1 MVPLPDA
8 PYLKSKLPQCYRGGD
23 NCQVGD
29 LDICARGAFT
39 WLVQNDDLIEPRI
52 PKGFRDFLPEKES
65 ERLAIVRKLQSVF
78 ERFGFLPIDTPVLEF
93 AEVLLG
99 KGGGETDKE
108 VYRFTDHGG
117 RDVAMR
123 FDLTVPFARFM
134 AAHLEEVGLPFRRWH
149 AAKVWRGENT
159 QRGRYREFM
168 QVDFDIVGTDS
179 GSADLEILLLM
190 RETLAALGMRGFIIR
205 YAHRGV
211 FNACLSRLG
220 LEGKSVEVLRTID
233 KQRKIGPEK
242 TRDLLVEVAGPA
254 AASDILGFIRVEET
268 PAATLQKLA
277 GLVGGVEG
285 ITRLSQIA
293 SALDRLGIAQTYI
306 LDPSITRGLDYYTGI
321 VFESFLGELPDIG
334 SVCSG
339 GRYNDLASLYT
350 KQRLPGVGASIGLDR
365 LMAAME
371 ELGLA
376 GGSSARASVLVLF
389 LDDSLI
395 GAYHEIAQ
403 GLRASGVA
411 AEVYPEKKKL
421 AQQFAYAEKKGI
433 PLAVV
438 CGEQESASGTVTLK
452 DLRSRE
458 SYEGLRTADLP
469 GRARELLR

>member
-1 MVPLPDA
+1 M
-8 PYLKSKLPQCYRGGD
+8 R
-23 NCQVGD
+23 NEE
-29 LDICARGAFT
+29 
-39 WLVQNDDLIEPRI
+39 LIEPRI

-65 ERLAIVRKLQSVF
+65 HRLSIVRTLQGVF

-134 AAHLEEVGLPFRRWH
+134 AAHIAEVGLPFRRWH

-168 QVDFDIVGTDS
+168 QVDFDVVGTDS
-179 GSADLEILLLM
+179 ASADLEILLLM
-190 RETLAALGMRGFIIR
+190 RESLAALGMQRSSIR

-211 FNACLSRLG
+211 FNACLARLG
-220 LEGKSVEVLRTID
+220 LEKQSVEVLRTID
-233 KQRKIGPEK
+233 KQRKIGAEK
-242 TRDLLVEVAGPA
+242 TLDMLAEIAGQSA
-254 AASDILGFIRVEET
+254 AKDILGLIRVEST
-268 PAATLQKLA
+268 PAETVRKLA
-277 GLVGGVEG
+277 GVVGPETEG
-285 ITRLSQIA
+285 IQRITAI
-293 SALDRLGIAQTYI
+293 SAALEQLGVAEAFT

-321 VFESFLGELPDIG
+321 VFESFLGDLPDIG

-350 KQRLPGVGASIGLDR
+350 KQHLPGVGASIGLDR

-376 GGSSARASVLVLF
+376 EGAAARSSVLVLF
-389 LDDSLI
+389 LEDSLL
-395 GAYHEIAQ
+395 ARYHEIAR
-403 GLRASGVA
+403 GLRAAGIT

-421 AQQFAYAEKKGI
+421 AVQFAYAEKKGI
-433 PLAVV
+433 SLAVV
-438 CGEQESASGTVTLK
+438 CGEQEAAAGT
-452 DLRSRE
+452 
-458 SYEGLRTADLP
+458 
-469 GRARELLR
+469 

>member
-1 MVPLPDA
+1 
-8 PYLKSKLPQCYRGGD
+8 
-23 NCQVGD
+23 VG
-29 LDICARGAFT
+29 
-39 WLVQNDDLIEPRI
+39 NDELIEPRI

-65 ERLAIVRKLQSVF
+65 HRLSIVRTLQGVF

-134 AAHLEEVGLPFRRWH
+134 AAHLAEVGLPFRRWH

-168 QVDFDIVGTDS
+168 QVDFDVVGTDS
-179 GSADLEILLLM
+179 ASADLEILLLM
-190 RETLAALGMRGFIIR
+190 QESMAALGMQRSSIR

-211 FNACLSRLG
+211 FNACLARLG
-220 LEGKSVEVLRTID
+220 LEKQSVEVLRTID
-233 KQRKIGPEK
+233 KQRKIGTEK
-242 TRDLLVEVAGPA
+242 TREMLAELAGQSPA
-254 AASDILGFIRVEET
+254 AEILELIRVEQTPGET
-268 PAATLQKLA
+268 LKKLA
-277 GLVGGVEG
+277 GVVGAETEG
-285 ITRLSQIA
+285 IQRLAVISG
-293 SALDRLGIAQTYI
+293 ALDQLGVAEAFT

-321 VFESFLGELPDIG
+321 VFESFLGDLPDIG

-350 KQRLPGVGASIGLDR
+350 RQHLPGVGASIGLDR

-376 GGSSARASVLVLF
+376 KGAAARTSVLVLF
-389 LDDSLI
+389 LEDSLL
-395 GAYHEIAQ
+395 ARYHEIARD
-403 GLRASGVA
+403 LRSSGIMT
-411 AEVYPEKKKL
+411 EVFPEKKKL
-421 AQQFAYAEKKGI
+421 AVQFAYAEKKGI
-433 PLAVV
+433 SLAVV
-438 CGEQESASGTVTLK
+438 CGEKEAAAGTATLK
-452 DLRSRE
+452 DLLTRE
-458 SYEGLRTADLP
+458 SFEGLRAADLSEKA
-469 GRARELLR
+469 RALLR

>member
-1 MVPLPDA
+1 MRDDA
-8 PYLKSKLPQCYRGGD
+8 DSADSRGNKPG
-23 NCQVGD
+23 G
-29 LDICARGAFT
+29 
-39 WLVQNDDLIEPRI
+39 LIEPRI

-65 ERLAIVRKLQSVF
+65 QRLSIVKSLQAVF
-78 ERFGFLPIDTPVLEF
+78 EGFGFQPIDTPVLEF

-134 AAHLEEVGLPFRRWH
+134 AAHLAELGLPFRRWH

-168 QVDFDIVGTDS
+168 QVDFDIVGTDTA
-179 GSADLEILLLM
+179 SADLEILLIM
-190 RETLAALGMRGFIIR
+190 KESLAALGMGRFSIR

-211 FNACLSRLG
+211 FNACLARLG
-220 LEGKSVEVLRTID
+220 LEGSSVDVLRTID
-233 KQRKIGPEK
+233 KQRKIGAEK
-242 TRDLLVEVAGPA
+242 TRELLSETAGEEKAAKVLDLV
-254 AASDILGFIRVEET
+254 RVQDSPE
-268 PAATLQKLA
+268 ATLAQLSA
-277 GLVGGVEG
+277 VVGADHEG
-285 ITRLSQIA
+285 IRRLSQIA
-293 SALDRLGIAQTYI
+293 AALDQMGIASSFV

-321 VFESFLGELPDIG
+321 VFESFLSDLPDIG

-339 GRYNDLASLYT
+339 GRYNELASLYT

-371 ELGLA
+371 ELHLA
-376 GGSSARASVLVLF
+376 GGTPGKASVLVLF
-389 LDDSLI
+389 LEDTLLGD
-395 GAYHEIAQ
+395 YHRIAQ
-403 GLRASGVA
+403 SLRAAGIG

-421 AQQFAYAEKKGI
+421 AVQFAYAEKKGI

-438 CGEQESASGTVTLK
+438 FGEQEAAAGTATLK

-458 SYEGLRTADLP
+458 SFEALPPAELP
-469 GRARELLR
+469 GKARELLR

>member
-1 MVPLPDA
+1 VHSDD
-8 PYLKSKLPQCYRGGD
+8 KSAEHRDDKSAEDRGGKSTEHGGDKSAEYRGE
-23 NCQVGD
+23 
-29 LDICARGAFT
+29 
-39 WLVQNDDLIEPRI
+39 LIEPRI
-52 PKGFRDFLPEKES
+52 PKGFRDFLPEKEA
-65 ERLAIVRKLQSVF
+65 ERLSIVRKLQTVF

-179 GSADLEILLLM
+179 ASADLEILLLM
-190 RETLAALGMRGFIIR
+190 RESLAALGMTAFTIR

-211 FNACLSRLG
+211 FNACLARLG
-220 LEGKSVEVLRTID
+220 LEGRSVEVLRTID
-233 KQRKIGPEK
+233 KQRKIGVEK
-242 TRDLLVEVAGPA
+242 TRQLLDAIAGPA
-254 AASDILGFIRVEET
+254 AASEILEFIRVEPA
-268 PAATLQKLA
+268 PAATLQKLSR
-277 GLVGGVEG
+277 LVGGGVEG
-285 ITRLSQIA
+285 IERLSQVA
-293 SALDRLGIAQTYI
+293 SALDRLGVGGAFV

-321 VFESFLGELPDIG
+321 VFESFLVDLPDIG

-350 KQRLPGVGASIGLDR
+350 RQRLPGVGASIGLDR

-389 LDDSLI
+389 LEDTLI
-395 GAYHEIAQ
+395 GVYHEIAQ
-403 GLRASGVA
+403 GLRGAGIA

-438 CGEQESASGTVTLK
+438 CGGTEAAAGTVTLK
-452 DLRSRE
+452 DLTTRE
-458 SYEGLRTADLP
+458 SYEGLAPADLP

>member
-1 MVPLPDA
+1 MP
-8 PYLKSKLPQCYRGGD
+8 RGT
-23 NCQVGD
+23 VAAVATVAAAA
-29 LDICARGAFT
+29 LTSHRHRAFT
-39 WLVQNDDLIEPRI
+39 CPVRNDELIEPRI

-65 ERLAIVRKLQSVF
+65 HRLSIVRTLQGVF

-134 AAHLEEVGLPFRRWH
+134 AAHLAEVGLPFRRWH

-168 QVDFDIVGTDS
+168 QVDFDVVGTDS
-179 GSADLEILLLM
+179 TSSDLEILLLM
-190 RETLAALGMRGFIIR
+190 KESLAALGMQRSTIR

-211 FNACLSRLG
+211 FNACLVRLG
-220 LEGKSVEVLRTID
+220 LEKRSVEVLRAID
-233 KQRKIGPEK
+233 KQRKIGSEK
-242 TRDLLVEVAGPA
+242 TREMLAEIAGSA
-254 AASDILGFIRVEET
+254 AAGEVLDLIRVEQTTAET
-268 PAATLQKLA
+268 LKKLA
-277 GLVGGVEG
+277 GVAGAESEG
-285 ITRLSQIA
+285 IQRLSSIA
-293 SALDRLGIAQTYI
+293 GALDTLGVAETFA

-321 VFESFLGELPDIG
+321 VFESFLGDLPDIG

-339 GRYNDLASLYT
+339 GRYNELASLYT
-350 KQRLPGVGASIGLDR
+350 KQHLPGVGASIGLDR

-376 GGSSARASVLVLF
+376 GEATAHASVLVLF
-389 LDDSLI
+389 LEDALL
-395 GAYHEIAQ
+395 AKYHQIARD
-403 GLRASGVA
+403 LRGSGIT
-411 AEVYPEKKKL
+411 AEVFPEKKKL
-421 AQQFAYAEKKGI
+421 AVQFAYAEKKGI

-438 CGEQESASGTVTLK
+438 CGEQEAAAGTATLK

-458 SYEGLRTADLP
+458 SFEGLAPADLS
-469 GRARELLR
+469 GKARELLR

>member
-1 MVPLPDA
+1 MHNDDSSRGD
-8 PYLKSKLPQCYRGGD
+8 KSADPRGG
-23 NCQVGD
+23 
-29 LDICARGAFT
+29 
-39 WLVQNDDLIEPRI
+39 LIEPRI
-52 PKGFRDFLPEKES
+52 PKGFRDFLPEKET
-65 ERLAIVRKLQSVF
+65 ERLSIVRKLQGVF

-134 AAHLEEVGLPFRRWH
+134 AAHLDEVGLPFRRWH

-168 QVDFDIVGTDS
+168 QVDFDVVGVDS
-179 GSADLEILLLM
+179 ASADLEILLLM
-190 RETLAALGMRGFIIR
+190 RESLAALGMRAFTVR

-211 FNACLSRLG
+211 FNAFLARLG
-220 LEGKSVEVLRTID
+220 LQGKSVEVLRTID
-233 KQRKIGPEK
+233 KQRKIGAEK
-242 TRDLLVEVAGPA
+242 TRGLLEEIAGPA
-254 AASDILGFIRVEET
+254 AAAEVLRFVQVEST
-268 PAATLQKLA
+268 PAETLRKLS
-277 GLVGGVEG
+277 GLVGDTEG
-285 ITRLSQIA
+285 IIRLQQIA
-293 SALDRLGIAQTYI
+293 AALDGLGVAQSFV

-321 VFESFLGELPDIG
+321 VFESFLADLPDIG

-350 KQRLPGVGASIGLDR
+350 KQRLPGVGASVGLDR

-376 GGSSARASVLVLF
+376 GGAAGRASVLVLY

-395 GAYHEIAQ
+395 GTYHRIAQ
-403 GLRASGVA
+403 LLRAEGIST
-411 AEVYPEKKKL
+411 EIYPEKKKL

-433 PLAVV
+433 RLAVV
-438 CGEQESASGTVTLK
+438 CGEQEAAAGTVTLK
-452 DLRSRE
+452 DLTSRE
-458 SYEGLRTADLP
+458 SYEGCAPSDLA
-469 GRARELLR
+469 GRAKALLR

>member
-1 MVPLPDA
+1 VH
-8 PYLKSKLPQCYRGGD
+8 
-23 NCQVGD
+23 N
-29 LDICARGAFT
+29 
-39 WLVQNDDLIEPRI
+39 NELIEPRI
-52 PKGFRDFLPEKES
+52 PKGFRDFLPDKES
-65 ERLAIVRKLQSVF
+65 HRLGLVRKLQTVF
-78 ERFGFLPIDTPVLEF
+78 ERFGFQPIDTPVLEF

-108 VYRFTDHGG
+108 VYRFLDHGG
-117 RDVAMR
+117 RDVALR

-134 AAHLEEVGLPFRRWH
+134 AAHLAEVGLPFRRWH

-179 GSADLEILLLM
+179 ASADLEILLLM
-190 RETLAALGMRGFIIR
+190 KESLAALGVQKFSIR

-211 FNACLSRLG
+211 FNAFLAKHG
-220 LEGKSVEVLRTID
+220 LEQRSVDVLRAID
-233 KQRKIGPEK
+233 KQRKIGAEK
-242 TRDLLVEVAGPA
+242 TRELLSEIAGPSPA
-254 AASDILGFIRVEET
+254 QEILDFIRVEPT
-268 PAATLQKLA
+268 PAQTLTKMA
-277 GLVGGVEG
+277 RAVGEG
-285 ITRLSQIA
+285 IEGIQRLTQIS
-293 SALDRLGIAQTYI
+293 SALDKLDSGSFE

-321 VFESFLGELPDIG
+321 VFESFLGDLPDIG

-350 KQRLPGVGASIGLDR
+350 KQHLPGVGASIGMDR

-376 GGSSARASVLVLF
+376 GAAVGQASVLVLF
-389 LDDSLI
+389 LEDALLSR
-395 GAYHEIAQ
+395 YHEIAQ
-403 GLRASGVA
+403 SLRADGIT

-421 AQQFAYAEKKGI
+421 AAQFAYAEKKGI

-438 CGEQESASGTVTLK
+438 CGGQEAAAGVATLK

-458 SYEGLRTADLP
+458 SHEGLKPAELS
-469 GRARELLR
+469 GKARELLR